1 MSGRPSP
8 SADARPV
15 AQSQPP
21 AAGTPLVDSLLGHY
35 ESLVGYVRRRFSLGE
50 GSRDVVHD
58 AYLLLAQRPPRT
70 DARNTVGLLRRVLHH
85 LAVDTLRRSDARRA
99 HEVGCDPALLPPAIC
114 PQPGP
119 EQIAQ
124 GRQELRGLIA
134 AIEALPPRCREVFIL
149 HKIHGLP
156 QAEVARLLQVSL
168 QNVEKHL
175 RRGLQACQ
183 AHMQQHSQQGPRT

>member
-1 MSGRPSP
+1 MPGRPSS
-8 SADARPV
+8 SADVRPAV
-15 AQSQPP
+15 PAPP
-21 AAGTPLVDSLLGHY
+21 APAGTTLAEALVSHY
-35 ESLVGYVRRRFSLGE
+35 EGLVGYVRQRFRLGE

-58 AYLLLAQRPPRT
+58 AYLMLAQRPPRS
-70 DARNTVGLLRRVLHH
+70 DVRNPAGLLRRVLHH
-85 LAVDTLRRSDARRA
+85 LAIDTLRRADARRA
-99 HEVGCDPALLPPAIC
+99 HEVSCEPALLPPAPC

-124 GRQELRGLIA
+124 GRQELLRLVA
-134 AIEALPPRCREVFIL
+134 AIDGLPPRCREVFIL

-175 RRGLQACQ
+175 RRGMQACQ
-183 AHMQQHSQQGPRT
+183 AHMHAGPRP